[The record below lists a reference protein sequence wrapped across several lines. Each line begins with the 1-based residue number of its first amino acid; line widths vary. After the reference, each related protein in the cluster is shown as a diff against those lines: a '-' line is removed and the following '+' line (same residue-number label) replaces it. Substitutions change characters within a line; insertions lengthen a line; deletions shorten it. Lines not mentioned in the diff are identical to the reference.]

1 MKMRRVVL
9 EVLVPMK
16 ADSGDVAYL
25 TQASLSV
32 SWPFEVVVKQLSTGV
47 VDYKETKRESVGH

>member
-16 ADSGDVAYL
+16 AGAGDVVHL
-25 TQASLSV
+25 TQTSLSV
-32 SWPFEVVVKQLSTGV
+32 SWPFEVVVKLLSTGV
-47 VDYKETKRESVGH
+47 VDYKESKA